1 MDVRSYRAFLLRQKR
16 WRNQTKMR
24 FSRALHRLT
33 PLQRS
38 LRRGKRG
45 SLRATHSR
53 KPMVLVR
60 SKSLREAP
68 RSWGHC
74 LLLRRSR
81 SLIVTKR
88 LAFSIGEEQE
98 EEGGGGGRRSADG
111 RLLRCSSCEEGL
123 HQYTDFG
130 GRIALMQRNFGY
142 FPTIDFSISLRLAL
156 FAMPTLRSNL
166 GPEQRNRPLPL
177 PRIKSQKIKQTV
189 PVLEQSVV

>member
-24 FSRALHRLT
+24 FSRAFSRLT

-45 SLRATHSR
+45 SLRAAHSR
-53 KPMVLVR
+53 KPVVLVR

-98 EEGGGGGRRSADG
+98 QEEEGRRRSEDG

-123 HQYTDFG
+123 YQYTDFG
-130 GRIALMQRNFGY
+130 GRIALMQRKYAMTFILLSNQV
-142 FPTIDFSISLRLAL
+142 L
-156 FAMPTLRSNL
+156 FWLDKFRSH
-166 GPEQRNRPLPL
+166 
-177 PRIKSQKIKQTV
+177 
-189 PVLEQSVV
+189 QSRRKVTK